1 MFNLNEILKFEYQSE
16 HVLEHDL
23 QMKKNF
29 SLPKIYTANGNLKK
43 RWYVYFSFRNPET
56 GKLDRMKN
64 IYGTANTYK
73 TKEDRLSVLTSYRKN
88 LIRLLKLGFNPF
100 EDNVGLFQKNNS
112 IITINKSST
121 MLQQSIATS
130 VDPVATTGKTVEN
143 DVATVVATAEIP
155 SNSLITTS
163 PTNLQPVAT
172 NSKTLKEAIDFVLTI
187 KEKTVA
193 NSTYKAYKGKT
204 NTFQLYIAKQYPQVK
219 YINQLTK
226 KMVLHFLNDVLQR
239 TTART
244 RNNTRVELSSV
255 FQTLE
260 DNEIIDTNFI
270 KNIPVLRSTPERNK
284 TYTNEVQENIF
295 KFLEEKDPNLLLYI
309 KFISY
314 NFLRPIEVNRLKV
327 GDINLKEKTLRF
339 KAKNSPFKTKIIPD
353 ILINDL
359 PDLSELDKENPL
371 FTPKGLGK
379 VWETSE
385 INRRGY
391 FTKQFKDIVKSH
403 FNLSEDYGLYSFRHT
418 YITKLYRE
426 LVKQSSPF
434 EAKSRLMLITG
445 HTSMTALEKYLRD
458 IDAELPEDYSNLI
471 K

>member
-1 MFNLNEILKFEYQSE
+1 
-16 HVLEHDL
+16 
-23 QMKKNF
+23 
-29 SLPKIYTANGNLKK
+29 
-43 RWYVYFSFRNPET
+43 
-56 GKLDRMKN
+56 
-64 IYGTANTYK
+64 
-73 TKEDRLSVLTSYRKN
+73 
-88 LIRLLKLGFNPF
+88 
-100 EDNVGLFQKNNS
+100 
-112 IITINKSST
+112 
-121 MLQQSIATS
+121 
-130 VDPVATTGKTVEN
+130 
-143 DVATVVATAEIP
+143 
-155 SNSLITTS
+155 
-163 PTNLQPVAT
+163 
-172 NSKTLKEAIDFVLTI
+172 
-187 KEKTVA
+187 
-193 NSTYKAYKGKT
+193 
-204 NTFQLYIAKQYPQVK
+204 
-219 YINQLTK
+219 
-226 KMVLHFLNDVLQR
+226 MVLHFLNDVLQR